1 MSDVLAMRRE
11 EQSASAS
18 FSPPVPAQGFEDRLK
33 LAADIVD
40 AAMADLMPVPVAN
53 GPRLAEAMRYA
64 VLGPGK
70 RLRPFLVLESAGLF
84 SASSQQ
90 GALRVAAAL
99 ECVHAYSLVHDDLPC
114 MDDDDLRRGR
124 PTVHRA
130 FDEATAVLAGDGL
143 LTIAF
148 EILAAAETDPDPA
161 IRCKLISA
169 LAVASGA
176 NGMVGGQAMDLAAE
190 GQTLDLKQIKRLQDL
205 KTGALIS
212 FGCEAGGLLG
222 RAHPAEAK
230 ALADYADALGLAF
243 QIADDILD
251 TVGDAAEVGK
261 ATGKDAA
268 AGKATFVSILGL
280 DQARAEAQK
289 LASSA
294 VASLDRFDSRADGL
308 RSAAEFVVMR
318 RA

>member
-1 MSDVLAMRRE
+1 MSDARAIRLDNLPKA
-11 EQSASAS
+11 
-18 FSPPVPAQGFEDRLK
+18 GFEDRLK
-33 LAADIVD
+33 LAARTVD
-40 AAMADLMPVPVAN
+40 GALAELLPRPAKG
-53 GPRLAEAMRYA
+53 GPRLNEAMLYA

-84 SASSQQ
+84 AAAPPR
-90 GALRVAAAL
+90 GPVRVAAAL
-99 ECVHAYSLVHDDLPC
+99 ECIHAYSLVHDDLPC

-143 LTIAF
+143 LTMAF
-148 EILAAAETDPDPA
+148 EILAAAETDADPA
-161 IRCKLISA
+161 IRCRLIAA
-169 LAVASGA
+169 LAQASGA

-190 GQTLDLKQIKRLQDL
+190 GQTLDLEQIKTLQDL

-212 FGCEAGGLLG
+212 FGCEAGAILG
-222 RAHPAEAK
+222 RANPDEAA
-230 ALADYADALGLAF
+230 ALAGYARDLGLAF

-261 ATGKDAA
+261 ATGKDAD

-280 DQARAEAQK
+280 DQARIEAQK

-294 VASLDRFDSRADGL
+294 VAWLDRFDFRADGL
-308 RSAAEFVVMR
+308 RSVAEFVVER